1 MSNPTIVLDI
11 PKRGTLAY
19 LEEFPNEVLSMSFD
33 EYWDRELENEYK
45 SQFFNNKVTSLMSYT
60 SKNHNRLVKNTIKT
74 LDDHVTD
81 NQAELFFETR
91 PVWMPDCALNTYPD
105 IFIVEEST
113 IIKRKGYQLAE
124 MTPSV
129 IIEVLSES
137 TEEFDK
143 GEKWRCYQTIPS
155 LKQYVLISQDQF
167 LVETYENQDGKW
179 ISNNFKGANAVVTIA
194 DLAIPLSKLYQNI
207 DFENVK

>member
-33 EYWDRELENEYK
+33 EYWDRELQNEYK
-45 SQFFNNKVTSLMSYT
+45 SQFFYNKVTTIMSYT
-60 SKNHNRLVKNTIKT
+60 SKNHNRLVKNTIKI

-91 PVWMPDCALNTYPD
+91 PVWMPDCELNTYPD
-105 IFIVEEST
+105 VFIVEAST

-143 GEKWRCYQTIPS
+143 NEKWRCYQTIPS
-155 LKQYVLISQDQF
+155 LRQYIVIAQDQF
-167 LVETYENQDGKW
+167 SVETYENQDGKW
-179 ISNNFKGANAVVTIA
+179 ISNNFKGADAVVTIA
-194 DLAIPLSKLYQNI
+194 GLAIPLSKLYQNI
-207 DFENVK
+207 DFENV

>member
-45 SQFFNNKVTSLMSYT
+45 SQFFNNKVTTIMSYT
-60 SKNHNRLVKNTIKT
+60 SKNHNRLVKNTIKI

-113 IIKRKGYQLAE
+113 TVKRKGYQLAE

-167 LVETYENQDGKW
+167 LV
-179 ISNNFKGANAVVTIA
+179 
-194 DLAIPLSKLYQNI
+194 L
-207 DFENVK
+207 

>member
-1 MSNPTIVLDI
+1 MSNPTIILDI

-45 SQFFNNKVTSLMSYT
+45 SQFFNNKVTAIMSYT
-60 SKNHNRLVKNTIKT
+60 SKNHNRLVKNTIKN

-91 PVWMPDCALNTYPD
+91 PVWIPDCELNAYPD
-105 IFIVEEST
+105 IFIVEKST
-113 IIKRKGYQLAE
+113 MIKRKGYQLAE

-155 LKQYVLISQDQF
+155 LKQYVLIAQDQF

-179 ISNNFKGANAVVTIA
+179 ISNNFKGTDAVVTIA
-194 DLAIPLSKLYQNI
+194 GLAIPLSKLYQNV
-207 DFENVK
+207 DFDDVK